1 MGGKKEKNSIKV
13 IIIPL
18 YIDSREPDDIVRL
31 LKRENLAIEVKTI
44 PSGDYVFGEVA
55 VERKAIL
62 DLISSVTTGDRH
74 FWNQLETMRNTYTI
88 PILLIEGPINH
99 RDRIVMGILTTVILF
114 CKYQTIFSKD
124 KEDTAKWIADLFT
137 KYGVGKTGRIPPPAV
152 IRAATPKQI
161 KWAMLQCIKGIGP
174 KTANKILEEIPDI
187 FSASYDYHTIK
198 AKLRKVKGLSHIAR
212 ELLVGVK
219 ANDI

>member
-1 MGGKKEKNSIKV
+1 M
-13 IIIPL
+13 PL

-55 VERKAIL
+55 IERKAIL

-74 FWNQLETMRNTYTI
+74 LWNQLETMKNTYTI

-114 CKYQTIFSKD
+114 CKYQTIFTKD
-124 KEDTAKWIADLFT
+124 KEDTAKWITALFT
-137 KYGVGKTGRIPPPAV
+137 KYGVGKTNRIPPPSV
-152 IRAATPKQI
+152 KRAITPKEI
-161 KWAMLQCIKGIGP
+161 RWCMLQTIPYIGP
-174 KTANKILEEIPDI
+174 VIANRILEEYPDI
-187 FSASYDYHTIK
+187 FNKKIDK
-198 AKLRKVKGLSHIAR
+198 GKLNIKGLNKKSR
-212 ELLVGVK
+212 DLLIGVLTN
-219 ANDI
+219 A

>member
-1 MGGKKEKNSIKV
+1 M
-13 IIIPL
+13 PL

-55 VERKAIL
+55 IERKAIL

-74 FWNQLETMRNTYTI
+74 FWNQLETMKNTYTI

-114 CKYQTIFSKD
+114 WKYQTIFTKD

-174 KTANKILEEIPDI
+174 KTANKILETTPDI
-187 FSASYDYHTIK
+187 FSALYHPHDLKTHLKQI
-198 AKLRKVKGLSHIAR
+198 KGLKKESL
-212 ELLVGVK
+212 ELLVKVK
-219 ANDI
+219 TDEYIELHTYTHIHI